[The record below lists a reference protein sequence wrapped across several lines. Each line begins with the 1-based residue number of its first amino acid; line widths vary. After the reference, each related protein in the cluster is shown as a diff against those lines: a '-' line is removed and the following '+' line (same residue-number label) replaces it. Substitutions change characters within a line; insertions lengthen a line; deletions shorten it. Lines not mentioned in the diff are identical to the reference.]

1 MNRFFPKEIP
11 MKTLKNI
18 TTVLLATAALIGT
31 THASAQTTDAATD
44 STARASKKA
53 LHTQNHKLE
62 MAVRRALTHTKNLE
76 SSGITVLAKAGVVT
90 LDGTV
95 PSNDQIQ
102 RAADTAT
109 GVAGVSSV
117 KNNLIMRETGH

>member
-1 MNRFFPKEIP
+1 
-11 MKTLKNI
+11 MKALKNI
-18 TTVLLATAALIGT
+18 TTVLLATTVLIGT
-31 THASAQTTDAATD
+31 TYVSAQTTDAATD

-53 LHTQNHKLE
+53 LRTQNHKLE
-62 MAVRRALTHTKNLE
+62 TAVRHALTHTKNLD

-95 PSNDQIQ
+95 PSNDEVQ

-117 KNNLIMRETGH
+117 KNNLTMRETGH